1 MSTAGSCSSLE
12 GHHTRPAPSGQLHE
26 PHTSQIAHLHMHFP
40 GLPRWKISAGIKGQR
55 GCVFASQRELTY
67 VILVVDDGVERNIFP
82 LQVPLGRLHVV
93 GALVALNEAVEL
105 TIHKGAVG

>member
-1 MSTAGSCSSLE
+1 MCQARYAGRL
-12 GHHTRPAPSGQLHE
+12 A
-26 PHTSQIAHLHMHFP
+26 M
-40 GLPRWKISAGIKGQR
+40 KIKERR
-55 GCVFASQRELTY
+55 GRVFIFQGELTY

-93 GALVALNEAVEL
+93 GALVALDEAVKL